1 MTVLISPDAKI
12 ALLRHELLAKPQS
25 PMLLLRLAEALAEKG
40 EIQKAADAFRR
51 SQLLQ
56 PAFNW
61 VGRPGVDPKNQ
72 RDDAFGMIKH
82 GAIFSSTIATLAIGE
97 ARLGHKEE
105 VQKLVD
111 YDRFFRDVMLEPPS
125 GFTRVDF
132 NAALAAEIKSDLK
145 FFGKPEGL
153 ATRYAWRN
161 GSIMRSKQR
170 VCIAFTTAIKQ
181 EVERYILDL
190 PRSSGHPFLDSCPTD
205 FVLDGWAVLGDG
217 TSYFENHIHT
227 RAWVSGVYYVAEPP
241 TSQEPGSDRGWLHVG
256 PPEELGVSTEQGWA
270 KRSIAPVAGR
280 LVLMPAYFYHHTR
293 PMGVDQERICIAID
307 VVPAE
312 LATANPTTADY

>member
-12 ALLRHELLAKPQS
+12 ALLRHELLAKPKS
-25 PMLLLRLAEALAEKG
+25 PMLLRRLAEAFAEKG
-40 EIQKAADAFRR
+40 EMQKAAEVFRR

-56 PAFNW
+56 PFSW
-61 VGRPGVDPKNQ
+61 IGRPGVDPQNQ
-72 RDDAFGMIKH
+72 RDEALGMIKH
-82 GAIFSSTIATLAIGE
+82 GAIFSSTIAALAIGE
-97 ARLGHKEE
+97 ARLGHTEE

-125 GFTRVDF
+125 GLTRVDF
-132 NAALAAEIKSDLK
+132 NAALATEIKSDLT
-145 FFGKPEGL
+145 FFGEPKVL

-161 GSIMRSKQR
+161 NAIMCSKHPS
-170 VCIAFTTAIKQ
+170 CIAFTTAIRQ

-190 PRSSGHPFLDSCPTD
+190 PKSSGHPFLDSCPAD
-205 FVLDGWAVLGDG
+205 FVVDGWAVLSDG
-217 TSYFENHIHT
+217 ASYFESHIHT
-227 RAWVSGVYYVAEPP
+227 RAWVSGVYYVAEPS

-293 PMGVDQERICIAID
+293 PMGVDEERISIAID

-312 LATANPTTADY
+312 LAPANPTIADH